1 MPGVRVDWQTAHPY
15 RITHIRCMSLLLSI
29 VMPAYNEEEV
39 IEVVVKQWTDLL
51 ARQFPADET
60 RLIVVNDG
68 SRDRTGAIL
77 DEIKGRYP
85 RLVVVHQPNGGHG
98 NAVVNGYRQAVALDS
113 QYVFQTDSDDQFVA
127 NDFDRLWEKRNES
140 PFILGYREERFDA
153 PARLVITRIL
163 RMSIA
168 AIYGTYIMD
177 SNIPFRLIRGS
188 FLKKLLA
195 QLPTPTPFAPN
206 IFLAVMAKKA
216 GYNTFDLPI
225 THKERQTG
233 TVSILKWKLLKVC
246 MQSFKELAQFRFE
259 LGDKVKE
266 LRKPEAVA
274 A

>member
-1 MPGVRVDWQTAHPY
+1 
-15 RITHIRCMSLLLSI
+15 MSLLLSI

-39 IEVVVKQWTDLL
+39 IEVVVAQWTSML
-51 ARQFPADET
+51 AREFPTDTT

-68 SRDRTGAIL
+68 SRDQTGAIL
-77 DEIKGRYP
+77 DSIKSRYP
-85 RLVVVHQPNGGHG
+85 RLMVVHQPNGGHG

-113 QYVFQTDSDDQFVA
+113 EYVFQTDSDDQFITD
-127 NDFDRLWEKRNES
+127 DFRKLWAKREES

-153 PARLVITRIL
+153 PARLFITRVL
-163 RMSIA
+163 RWSIA
-168 AIYGTYIMD
+168 LIYGTYIKD

-195 QLPTPTPFAPN
+195 QLPDPTPFAPN

-216 GYNTFDLPI
+216 GFDTFDIPI

-246 MQSFKELAQFRFE
+246 FQSFGELAQFR
-259 LGDKVKE
+259 LDLSRKVKA
-266 LRKPEAVA
+266 LRKPEPVRV
-274 A
+274 

>member
-1 MPGVRVDWQTAHPY
+1 
-15 RITHIRCMSLLLSI
+15 MSLLLSI

-39 IEVVVKQWTDLL
+39 IETVVKQWTDLL
-51 ARQFPADET
+51 TRKFPAETT

-68 SRDRTGAIL
+68 SRDKTGAIL
-77 DEIKGRYP
+77 DEIKTRYP
-85 RLVVVHQPNGGHG
+85 KLMVVHQPNGGHG

-113 QYVFQTDSDDQFVA
+113 EYVFQTDSDDQFIA
-127 NDFDRLWEKRNES
+127 DDFDRLWDKRDDS

-163 RMSIA
+163 RWSITL
-168 AIYGTYIMD
+168 IYGTHIMD
-177 SNIPFRLIRGS
+177 SNIPFRLIRGT
-188 FLKKLLA
+188 FLRQLLA
-195 QLPTPTPFAPN
+195 QLPDPTPFAPN

-216 GYNTFDLPI
+216 GFNTFDLPI

-259 LGDKVKE
+259 LSSKVKDLKKTE
-266 LRKPEAVA
+266 PVA

>member
-1 MPGVRVDWQTAHPY
+1 
-15 RITHIRCMSLLLSI
+15 MSLLLSI

-39 IEVVVKQWTDLL
+39 IEVVVRQWTDML
-51 ARQFPADET
+51 ARRFPTENT

-68 SRDRTGAIL
+68 SRDNTGAIL
-77 DEIKGRYP
+77 DQIKERYP
-85 RLVVVHQPNGGHG
+85 KLMVVHQANGGHG

-113 QYVFQTDSDDQFVA
+113 EYVFQTDSDDQFVTEDFEKLWA
-127 NDFDRLWEKRNES
+127 RRNDS
-140 PFILGYREERFDA
+140 PFILGYREERYDA
-153 PARLVITRIL
+153 FARLIITRIL
-163 RMSIA
+163 RFSIA
-168 AIYGTYIMD
+168 FIYGTYIMD

-188 FLKKLLA
+188 FLRRLLA

-216 GYNTFDLPI
+216 GYNTFDIPI

-246 MQSFKELAQFRFE
+246 MQSFKELAQFRFD
-259 LGDKVKE
+259 LGSKVKA
-266 LRKPEAVA
+266 LKSPEPVA